1 MSETQLRSLGWEDPQ
16 EKEISPFQYSFLG
29 NPRDKGAWW
38 VTVHGSQRARH
49 DLVTKQQQDDKVG
62 PKIM

>member
-1 MSETQLRSLGWEDPQ
+1 MSETQLRSLGWEDAQ

-38 VTVHGSQRARH
+38 VTVHGSQRAR
-49 DLVTKQQQDDKVG
+49 L
-62 PKIM
+62 